1 MKSNAIYKKKDNTK
15 IRLRLWLR
23 LLKLS
28 SEVEAELRR
37 RLKAD
42 HGTTLPRFDV
52 LAALFRYPEGLKMSE
67 LSTHLKVSNGNVT
80 GIVDRLT
87 KEGLALRVAMPGDR
101 RAYLARLTPEGQA
114 VFSCLAENHEN
125 WINDLFKGLTS
136 DEVEAL
142 TRSLE
147 KAISIKEQK

>member
-1 MKSNAIYKKKDNTK
+1 
-15 IRLRLWLR
+15 
-23 LLKLS
+23 
-28 SEVEAELRR
+28 
-37 RLKAD
+37 
-42 HGTTLPRFDV
+42 
-52 LAALFRYPEGLKMSE
+52 MSE

-101 RAYLARLTPEGQA
+101 RAFLARLTPEGQA

-125 WINDLFKGLTS
+125 WINDIFKGLTS

>member
-1 MKSNAIYKKKDNTK
+1 MKSNTIYKKKDNTK

-87 KEGLALRVAMPGDR
+87 KEGLALRVVMPGDR
-101 RAYLARLTPEGQA
+101 RAYLARLTSEGQA